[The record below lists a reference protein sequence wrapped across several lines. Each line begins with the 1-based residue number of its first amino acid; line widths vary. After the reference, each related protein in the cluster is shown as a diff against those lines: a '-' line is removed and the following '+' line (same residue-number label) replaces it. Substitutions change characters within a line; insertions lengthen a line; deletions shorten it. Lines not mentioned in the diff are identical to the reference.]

1 MAASGDTGVISVLQK
16 KMGFMGG
23 GLDKY
28 ASKELIISL
37 CVLNRIYNSLCGLIL
52 LRDPNRQTGTHNYP
66 PLL

>member
-28 ASKELIISL
+28 ASY
-37 CVLNRIYNSLCGLIL
+37 VQGYF
-52 LRDPNRQTGTHNYP
+52 
-66 PLL
+66 